1 MKRKNPPLLLLVIIF
16 LIAVTLVNAYMFMQ
30 IQSPKTPAPET
41 PGLETDSQE
50 PIPRYIPV
58 SPPGLEGY
66 VPIEVDVTAN
76 IIYLTHNCSQMTMI
90 TTASQTYSIENGIR
104 GVIDPRPTPH
114 DVMKEVLENW
124 GINVTM
130 ARIEKMVEDTYYATL
145 VFEEDNRTLLL
156 DTRPSDSIATAV
168 RFGAPIYINQ
178 ELLEEQ
184 ATNIC

>member
-1 MKRKNPPLLLLVIIF
+1 MKKKSPLLVLVVVY
-16 LIAVTLVNAYMFMQ
+16 LVAVTLVNAYIL
-30 IQSPKTPAPET
+30 IQAQSLYSQRAPEPLT
-41 PGLETDSQE
+41 GNSEL

-58 SPPGLEGY
+58 LPPGLEGY

-76 IIYLTHNCSQMTMI
+76 IIYLTHNCSEMTMV

-114 DVMKEVLENW
+114 DVIKDILDNW

-130 ARIEKMVEDTYYATL
+130 AKIERMVDETYYATL
-145 VFEEDNRTLLL
+145 VLEEGNRTLLL
-156 DTRPSDSIATAV
+156 DMRPSDSIATAI
-168 RFGAPIYINQ
+168 RFGAPIYISQ

-184 ATNIC
+184 AYDIC